1 MRDEGCGVAGGW
13 REIRFSRTFGGT
25 VRPSLPMKTFDCDSC
40 GERIFFE
47 NTGCLGCGSRRRG
60 AAPLPLR
67 AARRLAAAPHHR
79 LRRRA
84 PLGGLGRD
92 MGPLYLHITDTLEA
106 ARHNGIE
113 IRTSAGRHVARNPRG
128 ETFSTVAEDWL
139 PCA

>member
-1 MRDEGCGVAGGW
+1 
-13 REIRFSRTFGGT
+13 
-25 VRPSLPMKTFDCDSC
+25 
-40 GERIFFE
+40 
-47 NTGCLGCGSRRRG
+47 
-60 AAPLPLR
+60 
-67 AARRLAAAPHHR
+67 
-79 LRRRA
+79 
-84 PLGGLGRD
+84 